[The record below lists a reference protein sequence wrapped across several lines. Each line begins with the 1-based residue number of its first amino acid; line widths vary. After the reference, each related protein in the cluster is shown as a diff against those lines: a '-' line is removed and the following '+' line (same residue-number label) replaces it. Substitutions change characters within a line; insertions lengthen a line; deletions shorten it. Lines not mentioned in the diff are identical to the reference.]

1 MYGLMKWKL
10 MQHSDFVKLGM
21 NHNLFMEFLL
31 REYRKSTYEKWRE
44 LPLIKAVSDGFIF
57 SGSTPS
63 IALREIFIEEIYNVD
78 GFKPESGQMV
88 IDIGANYGDSAI
100 WWAKAFGTK
109 VIAFEPLV
117 NVFNALE
124 ENIKL
129 NNVDVTAY
137 NLALG
142 NGEEIS
148 GSSDGNMFSSG
159 GNIKLKSEKLDSFSF
174 ERVDLL
180 KIDVEGF
187 EMDVLLGAEN
197 TIRQFKP
204 RIILETHSRELR
216 KKCHAF
222 LSSLGYS
229 LKVEGRTV
237 TIKSPGMDKIT
248 NLFYSF

>member
-129 NNVDVTAY
+129 NNVD
-137 NLALG
+137 LQ
-142 NGEEIS
+142 EINS
-148 GSSDGNMFSSG
+148 
-159 GNIKLKSEKLDSFSF
+159 
-174 ERVDLL
+174 
-180 KIDVEGF
+180 
-187 EMDVLLGAEN
+187 
-197 TIRQFKP
+197 
-204 RIILETHSRELR
+204 LE
-216 KKCHAF
+216 
-222 LSSLGYS
+222 
-229 LKVEGRTV
+229 
-237 TIKSPGMDKIT
+237 
-248 NLFYSF
+248 